1 MAVFIDTKYR
11 IKRSKIHEKKME
23 ELRKAKIF
31 SSYRDILVLSATIGY
46 ANNRFKTVE
55 KPASDGVLMQ
65 FFSNED
71 KNLMDLLAFIKT
83 HNQKILHS
91 SEKYQYFEGY
101 ANGGFP
107 ILLKLLDWVG
117 GEEYV
122 SAVNRKEV
130 LMSLYTH
137 LVTENYVLTDLFED
151 FS

>member
-1 MAVFIDTKYR
+1 MAVSVDMKYR
-11 IKRSKIHEKKME
+11 IKRSKIYEKEME

-46 ANNRFKTVE
+46 ANNRFKPVE
-55 KPASDGVLMQ
+55 NPASDGVLMQ

-71 KNLMDLLAFIKT
+71 RNLMDLLAFIKT
-83 HNQKILHS
+83 ENQGILHN

-117 GEEYV
+117 GEEFV
-122 SAVNRKEV
+122 SSVNRKEV
-130 LMSLYTH
+130 LMSLYTQI
-137 LVTENYVLTDLFED
+137 VTESYILTDLIED

>member
-1 MAVFIDTKYR
+1 MAVFVDTKYR
-11 IKRSKIHEKKME
+11 IKRSKIYEKEME

-46 ANNRFKTVE
+46 TNNRFKPVE

-71 KNLMDLLAFIKT
+71 ENLMDLLAFIKT
-83 HNQKILHS
+83 NNQKILHS
-91 SEKYQYFEGY
+91 SEKYQYFEGF

-117 GEEYV
+117 GEEFV
-122 SAVNRKEV
+122 SSINRKEV

-137 LVTENYVLTDLFED
+137 LVTGNCIMADLIDD